1 MPWRIGRQKSVL
13 RRTWRALLPKD
24 TRFASA
30 KARKWRSSNNKDH
43 NQEPVL
49 DLITP
54 IRDQA
59 ESMLLG
65 AVSIIPNL
73 VLALITIILTWIVAK
88 FAVRIANRLV
98 GKTNVRTDLKN
109 LAATLV
115 RVLIWIFG
123 LLIAAAV
130 AIPGFTPAGMI
141 AGLGVGAL
149 AIGFAFQDIFENFLA
164 GVLIMLRDKMNIGDY
179 IEADGIDGTVE
190 QITLRETHIRQFSGE
205 LTILPNSMIFKNA
218 VKIYSERPQRRFQLM
233 VGVSY
238 DTDLAHA
245 EKVIRAAVEGVAT
258 IDPEKGVDVQANAF
272 GGSSLDFLVRW
283 WVNTEENS
291 LFMVH
296 HEVVLAI
303 KKALDEARIDIPFP
317 IVTNMFAEA
326 LPVEGKVK
334 QIEPAPA

>member
-1 MPWRIGRQKSVL
+1 M
-13 RRTWRALLPKD
+13 
-24 TRFASA
+24 
-30 KARKWRSSNNKDH
+30 
-43 NQEPVL
+43 

-54 IRDQA
+54 IQTQIEA
-59 ESMLLG
+59 MIIG
-65 AVSIIPNL
+65 AASILPNL
-73 VLALITIILTWIVAK
+73 VLALIVVIFTGLLAK
-88 FAVRIANRLV
+88 FAVRIANRMT
-98 GKTNVRTDLKN
+98 GKTHLRTDLKN
-109 LAATLV
+109 LTATLV
-115 RVLIWIFG
+115 RVFIWIFG

-218 VKIYSERPQRRFQLM
+218 VKIFSERPQRRFQLM

-238 DTDLAHA
+238 DTDLARA
-245 EKVIRAAVEGVAT
+245 EKVIRDAVEALETV
-258 IDPEKGVDVQANAF
+258 EKDKPVDVRADTF
-272 GGSSLDFLVRW
+272 GGSSIDFLVRW
-283 WVNTEENS
+283 WVNTETNS

-303 KKALDEARIDIPFP
+303 KSALDKAEIDIPFP

-326 LPVEGKVK
+326 LPVEGKVR
-334 QIEPAPA
+334 QLEAAPASS

>member
-1 MPWRIGRQKSVL
+1 M
-13 RRTWRALLPKD
+13 
-24 TRFASA
+24 
-30 KARKWRSSNNKDH
+30 
-43 NQEPVL
+43 

-54 IRDQA
+54 IQTQVEA
-59 ESMLLG
+59 MIIG
-65 AVSIIPNL
+65 AASIVPNI
-73 VLALITIILTWIVAK
+73 VLALIVIFLTWLLAK
-88 FAVRIANRLV
+88 FAVRIANRMT
-98 GKTNVRTDLKN
+98 GKTHLRTDLKN
-109 LAATLV
+109 LTATLV
-115 RVLIWIFG
+115 RVFIWIFG

-218 VKIYSERPQRRFQLM
+218 VKIFSERPQRRFQLM

-238 DTDLAHA
+238 DTDLVEA
-245 EKVIRAAVEGVAT
+245 EKVIRAAVEGVET
-258 IDPEKGVDVQANAF
+258 IDPDKGVDVQANAF
-272 GGSSLDFLVRW
+272 GGSSIDFLVRW
-283 WVNTEENS
+283 WVNTEQNS

-296 HEVVLAI
+296 HDVVLAI
-303 KKALDEARIDIPFP
+303 KKALDEAKIDIPFP
-317 IVTNMFAEA
+317 IVTNMFPQA
-326 LPVEGKVK
+326 LPVEGKV
-334 QIEPAPA
+334 ERLAPAANEG